1 MACRIE
7 PQGAHRGRRSTAA
20 DHQARQ
26 CGLKEAAMLLKRQV
40 TRGQVAV
47 AVLGLALASMA
58 MAAPG
63 RELLLAFGG
72 GALFAWLFM
81 RLVSPLD
88 STRNDAQAE
97 RAWQD
102 TEPGP
107 YSE

>member
-1 MACRIE
+1 
-7 PQGAHRGRRSTAA
+7 
-20 DHQARQ
+20 
-26 CGLKEAAMLLKRQV
+26 MLLKRQV

-47 AVLGLALASMA
+47 AVLGLALAFMAMA

-88 STRNDAQAE
+88 SARNDAQAE

-102 TEPGP
+102 TVPGP